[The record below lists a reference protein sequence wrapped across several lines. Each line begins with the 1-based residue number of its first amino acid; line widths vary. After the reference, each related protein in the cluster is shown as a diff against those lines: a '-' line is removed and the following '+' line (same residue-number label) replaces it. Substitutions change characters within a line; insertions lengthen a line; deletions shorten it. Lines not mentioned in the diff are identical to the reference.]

1 MRPARARQKSGLT
14 LTPVPPQELVQP
26 AAVHAVQPR
35 ELADRP
41 TLAQVRLD
49 QIPPDVHPE
58 TSSPHVSDVLT
69 HLSLRCRLCPD
80 LTHHPLRRGRDLG
93 GLLVGSFGLKAR
105 RAVDDDS

>member
-26 AAVHAVQPR
+26 AAVAAVQPR

-80 LTHHPLRRGRDLG
+80 LTHLSAHRVASMTTGLHRPVFRFLR
-93 GLLVGSFGLKAR
+93 
-105 RAVDDDS
+105 